1 MLGSPTDYR
10 FSCCWGEMCP
20 DCFSVLGTTV
30 SVESSKSVADVEL
43 VSAVAN
49 EVVAVTMR
57 AQAREQVPKDTDAVC
72 ARNIRH
78 SAYRGTGLRRW
89 ELDLMTGER
98 ERARLTR
105 AQKRAEHPTDVPQKN
120 QPIRRNWSPGRSEPC
135 WKWPPLSSGDAQQED
150 PTLADSTGGCRRE

>member
-1 MLGSPTDYR
+1 MSINAGVSDRLPVQLLLGRDVP
-10 FSCCWGEMCP
+10 GL
-20 DCFSVLGTTV
+20 FSVLGTTV

-72 ARNIRH
+72 ARNIVTVPTEDGFEEMGARFDD
-78 SAYRGTGLRRW
+78 GG
-89 ELDLMTGER
+89 R

-135 WKWPPLSSGDAQQED
+135 WK
-150 PTLADSTGGCRRE
+150 